1 MDIVKK
7 VLDKIKKGNLIEK
20 NDRIVIGFSGGP
32 DSVFLLEMLLKI
44 KEEYNLTFA
53 LVHINHLFR
62 GQEALRD
69 ENFAVEV
76 GKKYGIEVFVKRK
89 SMQKMAEENK
99 ITLEEAG
106 REIRYSFFDEILE
119 KINGNK
125 VALAHNLDDQ
135 IETFLFRMI
144 RGSSLE
150 GLEGINEKRDKFIR
164 PINEIYKKD
173 IMEYL
178 DKNNIPYKIDST
190 NLENDYTRNSIR
202 LDLIPFIEKRY
213 NPRFKEKI
221 SNLMSEIKEVNST
234 LKPEYSDYIIENILR
249 VEKLNENNDYFK
261 GKIINYYL
269 NSNGISVSREKI
281 KNIIKILNSGGSKK
295 IKLDRGYTLI
305 KEYDKIFIIN
315 SKTDKKEVKEERI
328 IIPNEV
334 EFGDYIISAK
344 VEEQKKE
351 NGSYEFITNLKEGNE
366 IIIRKRN
373 PGDRIL
379 CIGMDNYKK
388 VKDIMINSKIPKDE
402 REKIPVIVCEDE
414 IVWLAGIRK
423 SKKFIS
429 EKADKNVVL
438 RIRRK

>member
-1 MDIVKK
+1 M
-7 VLDKIKKGNLIEK
+7 DKIKRGNLIEK

-44 KEEYNLTFA
+44 KDEYNLTFVLA
-53 LVHINHLFR
+53 HINHLFR
-62 GQEALRD
+62 GEEALRD

-119 KINGNK
+119 KIDGNK

-164 PINEIYKKD
+164 PINEIYKKY

-221 SNLMSEIKEVNST
+221 SNLMSEIKEVNSA
-234 LKPEYSDYIIENILR
+234 LKPEYSDYIMENILK

-328 IIPNEV
+328 TIPNEI

-344 VEEQKKE
+344 VEKQKKE
-351 NGSYEFITNLKEGNE
+351 NDSYEFVTNLKEGNE

-402 REKIPVIVCEDE
+402 REKIPVIVYEDE